1 MNMPNSPV
9 PAALPRVCV
18 VDDDPTSLAAIAK
31 LLQPQFEVVVARS
44 GREALR
50 LVRRHPPDLVLLD
63 IEMPDMDGF
72 AVCRRLKDDAL
83 TEQIPVVFLTASRDE
98 AIEERGLGEGA
109 SDFIAKPPRGP
120 VVLARIHNLV
130 RMKQL
135 AASLRVQ
142 AQTDDLTGL
151 PNRGHFTH
159 VLDQE
164 LKRARRQKQ
173 TVSLLMI
180 DIDHFKGYND
190 HYGHL
195 GGDGA
200 LRQVAK
206 ALMAVAKRT
215 GDLACRYGGEE
226 FAVVLPATD
235 AAGARTVAAAVLAH
249 VNAMRLPHAASA
261 VAPHITLSIGLAS
274 LVSPASPASPVP
286 HEPAAPAADTEFG
299 DLGTSAMDQ
308 LIERADSALYAA
320 KRHGRNQA
328 WADGEQG
335 CVWVAGSPDKTH

>member
-1 MNMPNSPV
+1 MPESLIPSAM
-9 PAALPRVCV
+9 PKVCV
-18 VDDDPTSLAAIAK
+18 IDDDPTSLAAIVK
-31 LLQPQFEVVVARS
+31 LLQPRFNVVVARS
-44 GREALR
+44 GREGL
-50 LVRRHPPDLVLLD
+50 LIIRRNPPDLVLLD
-63 IEMPDMDGF
+63 IEMPDLDGF
-72 AVCRRLKDDAL
+72 AVCRRLKDDVL

-98 AIEERGLGEGA
+98 AIEERGLGAGA

-135 AASLRVQ
+135 AESLRVQ
-142 AQTDDLTGL
+142 AQTDELTGL
-151 PNRGHFTH
+151 PNRGHFMH
-159 VLDQE
+159 VLGQE
-164 LKRARRQKQ
+164 LTRARRQKQ
-173 TVSLLMI
+173 TVSLMMI

-226 FAVVLPATD
+226 FAVILPATD
-235 AAGARTVAAAVLAH
+235 DAGARTLATVVLAGVAALC
-249 VNAMRLPHAASA
+249 LPHAASP
-261 VAPHITLSIGLAS
+261 VAPCITLSIGLAS
-274 LVSPASPASPVP
+274 FTAQ
-286 HEPAAPAADTEFG
+286 APSADSDFG
-299 DLGTSAMDQ
+299 APDPGIMDQ
-308 LIERADSALYAA
+308 LVERADTALYAA

-328 WADGEQG
+328 WADGEDG
-335 CVWVAGSPDKTH
+335 PVWVAGSPPARD

>member
-1 MNMPNSPV
+1 MPESLIP
-9 PAALPRVCV
+9 PAMPRVCV
-18 VDDDPTSLAAIAK
+18 IDDDPTSLAAIVK
-31 LLQPQFEVVVARS
+31 LLQSRFDVVVARS
-44 GREALR
+44 GREGL
-50 LVRRHPPDLVLLD
+50 LIIRRNPPDLVVLD

-72 AVCRRLKDDAL
+72 AVCRRLKGDVL

-98 AIEERGLGEGA
+98 AIEERGLGAGA

-135 AASLRVQ
+135 AERLRVQ

-159 VLDQE
+159 VLGQE
-164 LKRARRQKQ
+164 LMRARRQKQ
-173 TVSLLMI
+173 TVSLMMI

-206 ALMAVAKRT
+206 ALMAVAKRS
-215 GDLACRYGGEE
+215 GDMACRYGGEE
-226 FAVVLPATD
+226 FAIILPATD
-235 AAGARTVAAAVLAH
+235 AAGARTVAAAVLAG
-249 VNAMRLPHAASA
+249 VDALCLPHAASP
-261 VAPHITLSIGLAS
+261 VAPCITLSLGLAS
-274 LVSPASPASPVP
+274 CAVQAPSADSDSGVPYLYIMNHLV
-286 HEPAAPAADTEFG
+286 
-299 DLGTSAMDQ
+299 
-308 LIERADSALYAA
+308 ERADTALYAA

-328 WADGEQG
+328 WADGEDG
-335 CVWVAGSPDKTH
+335 PVWVAGSLRVLE

>member
-1 MNMPNSPV
+1 MPESQIPSAV
-9 PAALPRVCV
+9 PRVCV

-31 LLQPQFEVVVARS
+31 LLQPRFEVVVARS
-44 GREALR
+44 GREGL
-50 LVRRHPPDLVLLD
+50 LIIRRNPPDLVLLD

-72 AVCRRLKDDAL
+72 AVCRHLKGDAL

-98 AIEERGLGEGA
+98 EIEERGLSAGA

-135 AASLRVQ
+135 AESLRLQ

-159 VLDQE
+159 VLGQE
-164 LKRARRQKQ
+164 LTRARRQKQ
-173 TVSLLMI
+173 TVSLMMI
-180 DIDHFKGYND
+180 DIDHFKSYND

-206 ALMAVAKRT
+206 TLMAVARRT

-226 FAVVLPATD
+226 FAVILPATD
-235 AAGARTVAAAVLAH
+235 AAGARTVAASVLAG
-249 VNAMRLPHAASA
+249 VNALCLPHAASP
-261 VAPHITLSIGLAS
+261 VAPHVTLSIGLAS
-274 LVSPASPASPVP
+274 LTAQEQPAD
-286 HEPAAPAADTEFG
+286 ADSG
-299 DLGTSAMDQ
+299 AVGPGIMAQ
-308 LIERADSALYAA
+308 LIERADAALYAA

-328 WADGEQG
+328 WANGEDGL
-335 CVWVAGSPDKTH
+335 VRVAGCTPARD